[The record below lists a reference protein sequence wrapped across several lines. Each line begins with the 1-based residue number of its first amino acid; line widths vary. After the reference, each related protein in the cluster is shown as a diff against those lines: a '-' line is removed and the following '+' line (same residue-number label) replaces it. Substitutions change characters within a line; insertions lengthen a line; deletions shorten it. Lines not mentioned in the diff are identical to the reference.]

1 MEPMLILLGLF
12 LVAAIWRNKELS
24 DDPEG
29 KNTGVFTFFVIMSIL
44 LICRGAG
51 FVLPLANT
59 NNTGLFPLVP
69 ALVVF
74 AAIRSTANGPV
85 KMYATI
91 GGLSVLCF
99 MILNFV

>member
-1 MEPMLILLGLF
+1 MSKNGPMLILLGLF

-74 AAIRSTANGPV
+74 CGNTLYGKWACKDVCYNWRIVSALFYDT
-85 KMYATI
+85 
-91 GGLSVLCF
+91 
-99 MILNFV
+99 